1 MGEIILLCLASD
13 VEPILECLTHTGTS
27 HVKQNPATIEES
39 TDMVDKLKSL
49 FDLIFA
55 KENWA
60 LGELHEWPINS
71 CTYFCPKWQD
81 KDPSGFTGNMED
93 LHGKYNNFRSLVN
106 SRLVHTKKIK
116 RNFWNLV

>member
-1 MGEIILLCLASD
+1 MCLASD

-27 HVKQNPATIEES
+27 DVKQNPATIEKS

-55 KENWA
+55 KENWE

-71 CTYFCPKWQD
+71 CTYFCPSWHD
-81 KDPSGFTGNMED
+81 KDASVCLLYSGFIGNMED
-93 LHGKYNNFRSLVN
+93 LHSKYNNFRSLVN
-106 SRLVHTKKIK
+106 SRLVHTI
-116 RNFWNLV
+116 VQ